1 MIADPKVTSV
11 GREIASHLA
20 DLADLFK
27 PGAKLTLLVRRPE
40 HPDGSQDMVVTDD
53 GLHEVI
59 AALWISVVRG
69 NAPVSTVMPCRP
81 ERIKDLLAV
90 KIGYWET
97 YLGHYAVADERSAV
111 EKMIADLREIYTTAG
126 NGRGAGVTTGPL
138 DGPGISDRITWGAAV
153 SQLKCWNCGVA
164 AVPEFDGGTPWCKAC
179 GVVHDAADGVSQPV
193 P

>member
-1 MIADPKVTSV
+1 MGIMKGCVIGMSKRMGVYRDW
-11 GREIASHLA
+11 
-20 DLADLFK
+20 K
-27 PGAKLTLLVRRPE
+27 PTDENLQAVVD
-40 HPDGSQDMVVTDD
+40 DGSAFPVMRV
-53 GLHEVI
+53 LAREVM
-59 AALWISVVRG
+59 SFR
-69 NAPVSTVMPCRP
+69 
-81 ERIKDLLAV
+81 DLVCV
-90 KIGYWET
+90 KIGYWQT
-97 YLGHYAVADERSAV
+97 YLEHYAIADERRAV